1 MAQKKSNPY
10 LNNSDKLLE
19 TVKMFREDIEKIT
32 KADSQIA
39 IARLERKALDEIR
52 LAQVEVEMVGRDLY
66 NAVQSSR
73 SRVNKAPSDL

>member
-32 KADSQIA
+32 KADSQIT

-73 SRVNKAPSDL
+73 SRVNRTSSDL

>member
-10 LNNSDKLLE
+10 LDNSDKLLE

-32 KADSQIA
+32 KADNQIA

-73 SRVNKAPSDL
+73 SRVNRTSSDL

>member
-10 LNNSDKLLE
+10 LDNSDKLLE

-32 KADSQIA
+32 KADNQIA

-52 LAQVEVEMVGRDLY
+52 LAQVEVEMAGRDLY
-66 NAVQSSR
+66 NAVQSAR
-73 SRVNKAPSDL
+73 FRVSSKVQGL